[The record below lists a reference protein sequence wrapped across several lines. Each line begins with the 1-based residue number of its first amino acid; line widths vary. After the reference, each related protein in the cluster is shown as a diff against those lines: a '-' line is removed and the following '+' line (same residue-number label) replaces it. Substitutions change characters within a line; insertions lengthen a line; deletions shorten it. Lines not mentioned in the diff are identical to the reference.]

1 MYPNGILMPDRS
13 VRVGHG
19 DIVIAGFHGELTV
32 KELELKPVT
41 RLIPRNK
48 AYQPIDVLEGA
59 S

>member
-1 MYPNGILMPDRS
+1 MPDRS